1 MSRSIT
7 KNTAYNIIRTCSPI
21 LFQLAMFPY
30 VARVLEPAGVGRVAF
45 AQSVVAY
52 AALVAS
58 LGIESFA
65 VRECSCVRE
74 DRAALS
80 LIASRLMS
88 VGIFAAGAAYA
99 LLLLALAFWDGLR
112 GYESLILLLS
122 VSIAFTAVGCEWL
135 NAAMEDFR
143 WIALRTLAFQVLSL
157 VLVFAC
163 VREAGDT
170 MVYAAIL
177 TIAAGGAGLAN
188 VVYRRRFCSVSFTA
202 DIDARR
208 YLLPVLTFFGMMVAQ
223 TIYTN
228 TDITMLGVM
237 RSDDEVGLYSTAVKV
252 YNGVNRVVASVSLVV
267 LPQAAV
273 AFAAGD
279 FRKVAHLFRYAL
291 GVVAALGLPC
301 AVILYVFAP
310 EILWVVGGDAYV
322 AAAPVLRILVFAI
335 LLSYLGGIIGSI
347 LFLAGG
353 RERIGL
359 FGGTLSAALNFA
371 LNLYFIP
378 RYGMIAAAWTT
389 VAAEAVALT
398 VLVCHWDRRI
408 KLWGIDSNY
417 DHD

>member
-7 KNTAYNIIRTCSPI
+7 KNTVYNILRTCSPI

-65 VRECSCVRE
+65 VRECSRVRA

-80 LIASRLMS
+80 LVASRLMS
-88 VGIFAAGAAYA
+88 IGIFAAGAAYA

-112 GYESLILLLS
+112 GYESLVLLLS

-157 VLVFAC
+157 VLVFTC
-163 VREAGDT
+163 VRGTDDT

-177 TIAAGGAGLAN
+177 TLAAGGAGLAN
-188 VVYRRRFCSVSFTA
+188 VFYRRRFCSVSFTT
-202 DIDARR
+202 DIDVRR
-208 YLLPVLTFFGMMVAQ
+208 YLLPILTFFGIMVAQ

-228 TDITMLGVM
+228 TDITMLGVLCG
-237 RSDDEVGLYSTAVKV
+237 DEEAGLYSTAVKV
-252 YNGVNRVVASVSLVV
+252 YNAVNRVVASVSLVV

-279 FRKVAHLFRYAL
+279 FRKVAHIFRYAI
-291 GVVAALGLPC
+291 GVVAVFGLPC
-301 AVILYVFAP
+301 AAILYAFAP
-310 EILWVVGGDAYV
+310 EILWVVGGEAYV
-322 AAAPVLRILVFAI
+322 VAAPVLRILVFAI
-335 LLSYLGGIIGSI
+335 LLSYLGGVVGSV

-353 RERIGL
+353 RERVGL
-359 FGGTLSAALNFA
+359 CGGVISAALNFV

-378 RYGMIAAAWTT
+378 RYGMTAAAWTT
-389 VAAEAVALT
+389 VAAEAVALV
-398 VLVCHWDRRI
+398 VLLCNWDRRI
-408 KLWGIDSNY
+408 KLWGTDS
-417 DHD
+417 DHDHE